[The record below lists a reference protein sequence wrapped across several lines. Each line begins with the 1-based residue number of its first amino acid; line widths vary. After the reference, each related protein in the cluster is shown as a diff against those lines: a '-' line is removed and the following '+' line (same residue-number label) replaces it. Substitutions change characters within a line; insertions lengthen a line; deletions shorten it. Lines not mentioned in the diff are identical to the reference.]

1 MIKRTKKLKKNP
13 FKKKILLS
21 KFNIKYIVSLSIVL
35 IGILSL
41 ISGTSY
47 AILKG
52 NTSDTKE
59 QVIKTGKIELTLTE
73 SYDNINKKI
82 TV

>member
-1 MIKRTKKLKKNP
+1 MIKRTKKLNKNP
-13 FKKKILLS
+13 SKKKILLS

-52 NTSDTKE
+52 NTSNQKWY
-59 QVIKTGKIELTLTE
+59 KY
-73 SYDNINKKI
+73 S
-82 TV
+82 